1 MGGGR
6 DGGGEIGEH
15 VNPLS
20 EAGCPRSKEVT
31 QSGLQ
36 GSLSLGPE
44 HTGEGTV
51 HFPLVGGGLG
61 QAWGSPRHLLSGA
74 KVKVTA
80 STS

>member
-1 MGGGR
+1 MGGAVMAEGR
-6 DGGGEIGEH
+6 LQRH

-80 STS
+80 SIS